1 MEDDEEYSYKGYSER
16 TRGELNSAS
25 FKDNEEVYSYAAY
38 SDEAAATAAETDAE
52 EKPHSYGDFIVEEFS
67 AETNVPR
74 VAKLTKIPERVVIY
88 VFAAAYLI
96 VGILC
101 VAITDKVTEV
111 LPYIVGSM
119 MAVIGTVSFIL
130 AVIHKEYRHLRTNK
144 TAGSLIIAALGAM
157 IIFQQ
162 FDVNN
167 DSALMLISVVWGI
180 LGLFEGARAFNHA
193 FKRIANSERC
203 IYYLIRGIIECA
215 VAFMLLYRPDNE
227 AAHHFHILVFGINL
241 ILDSVTMIPQ
251 VKAFLAMK

>member
-1 MEDDEEYSYKGYSER
+1 MEDDEEYSYKSYSEN
-16 TRGELNSAS
+16 TRDKLNSAE
-25 FKDNEEVYSYAAY
+25 FKDNEEVYTYSAY
-38 SDEAAATAAETDAE
+38 SDEIAAASE
-52 EKPHSYGDFIVEEFS
+52 EQSHSYGDFIVEEFS

-74 VAKLTKIPERVVIY
+74 VAKLTKIPVSVVTY
-88 VFAAAYLI
+88 LFAAAYLI
-96 VGILC
+96 VGVLC
-101 VAITDKVTEV
+101 VSITDKVTLV
-111 LPYIVGSM
+111 LPYIVGGM
-119 MAVIGTVSFIL
+119 MAVIGIVSFIL
-130 AVIHKEYRHLRTNK
+130 AIIHREYRHLRTNK

-167 DSALMLISVVWGI
+167 NSALMLISVVWGI

-203 IYYLIRGIIECA
+203 IYYLIRGLVECA

-241 ILDSVTMIPQ
+241 ILDSITMIPQ